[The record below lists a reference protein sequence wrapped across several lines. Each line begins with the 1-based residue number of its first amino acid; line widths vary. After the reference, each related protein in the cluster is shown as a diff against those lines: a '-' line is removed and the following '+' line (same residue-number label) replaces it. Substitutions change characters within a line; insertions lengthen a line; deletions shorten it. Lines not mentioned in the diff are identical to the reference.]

1 MSRIGKAFELGTESW
16 CCCGAGRYD
25 LRAWRIVLTMGK
37 KGKGRKRREANFKAS
52 HDVKEMAPPPVTK
65 DINAVPAKLRR
76 IMQFKEAGNTGM

>member
-1 MSRIGKAFELGTESW
+1 
-16 CCCGAGRYD
+16 
-25 LRAWRIVLTMGK
+25 MGK

-76 IMQFKEAGNTGM
+76 IMQFKETGNPGMH